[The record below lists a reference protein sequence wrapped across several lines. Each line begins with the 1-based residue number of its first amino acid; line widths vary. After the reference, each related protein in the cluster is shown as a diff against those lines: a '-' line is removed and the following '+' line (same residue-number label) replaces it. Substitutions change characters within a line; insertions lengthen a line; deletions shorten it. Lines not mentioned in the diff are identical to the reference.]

1 MKCEYCGK
9 ELKRKGKHCGPYC
22 LWGRKKMRVPEPKKR
37 FEAVSD
43 LPEWTVWDNQEKRDL
58 FPTKSGNRQYAC
70 KMCHENI
77 ALLIADALNAY
88 LANDQDH
95 RRQKPQEGKA

>member
-9 ELKRKGKHCGPYC
+9 ELKRKGRHCGPYC
-22 LWGRKKMRVPEPKKR
+22 IWGRKKMKVPEPKKR

-43 LPEWTVWDNQEKRDL
+43 LPEWTVYDHVEQRDL

-70 KMCHENI
+70 QTCDEHI
-77 ALLIADALNAY
+77 ALLIAEALNAY
-88 LANDQDH
+88 IANAGAQTLSEA
-95 RRQKPQEGKA
+95 K